1 MTLGEKLRNL
11 RLKTKMTLSE
21 QGRILKVSSNSI
33 YRWEHDIAVPRK
45 PIIKI
50 IADFYGVP
58 LEWLL
63 SQTSGS
69 SLINETE
76 QNLLIMFR
84 RLQDTNR
91 YKVLG
96 YVERMCVE
104 ERTVDYMY

>member
-1 MTLGEKLRNL
+1 MTLGEKLKNL

-21 QGRILKVSSNSI
+21 QGKIFKVSSNSI
-33 YRWEHDIAVPRK
+33 YRWEHDMAVPRK
-45 PIIKI
+45 PVIKI
-50 IADFYGVP
+50 ISDFYGVP
-58 LEWLL
+58 MEWLL